1 MSQPAMREMNTLE
14 SMIDALRIEMRR
26 DPTIIYL
33 GEGTGERGGTYGNT
47 IGLYQEFGAERMIDT
62 PISELGFT
70 GACVGAAANGCRPIV
85 DLMFMDFAAEAMSQ
99 IVNQAAKLRYM
110 SNGQTSVPMVIWAG
124 VGAIKSA
131 GPHHSGCLYPW
142 WMHVPGL
149 KVVIP
154 SNPADAKGLLAAA
167 IRDDDPV
174 VFCAHKLLF
183 SRRAPVPEGEYV
195 VPLGKAALARAG
207 TDATIAATGNMV
219 NHALEAAATLAAEG
233 VSCEVLDLR
242 SLVPLDEEALLASV
256 AKTGRLL
263 VVDEAYSTCGV
274 GAELA
279 AIVNE
284 RGYRYLRAPVLR
296 LHTLPVSH
304 PFSPVFDEKVLPQ
317 PSGIVEKVRLL
328 LEGGAAPSTHAP
340 RPAVAALAAA
350 PVAAAAPAVTP
361 TAPPAPPKEES
372 RIPVQIPNQ
381 GLTVEEARITRW
393 LVGVGERVHEGK
405 ALFEIETDKVVVEV
419 TSEADGIVDEIIAH
433 ADETLPLRAVVAWL
447 RSG

>member
-1 MSQPAMREMNTLE
+1 
-14 SMIDALRIEMRR
+14 
-26 DPTIIYL
+26 
-33 GEGTGERGGTYGNT
+33 
-47 IGLYQEFGAERMIDT
+47 
-62 PISELGFT
+62 
-70 GACVGAAANGCRPIV
+70 
-85 DLMFMDFAAEAMSQ
+85 
-99 IVNQAAKLRYM
+99 
-110 SNGQTSVPMVIWAG
+110 
-124 VGAIKSA
+124 
-131 GPHHSGCLYPW
+131 
-142 WMHVPGL
+142 MHVPGL

-154 SNPADAKGLLAAA
+154 SNPADAKGLLAAS
-167 IRDDDPV
+167 IRDNDPV

-183 SRRAPVPEGEYV
+183 ARRGPVPEGEYI
-195 VPLGKAALARAG
+195 VPLGSAALARTG

-263 VVDEAYSTCGV
+263 VVDEAYGTCGV

-279 AIVNE
+279 AVVNE

-296 LHTLPVSH
+296 LSSLAVSH
-304 PFSPVFDEKVLPQ
+304 PFSPVFDERVLPQ

-328 LEGGAAPSTHAP
+328 LEGGAAPPTHAP
-340 RPAVAALAAA
+340 RPAAAALAAA
-350 PVAAAAPAVTP
+350 PAAVAAPVAAP
-361 TAPPAPPKEES
+361 TAPAPPAASAVTET
-372 RIPVQIPNQ
+372 RVPVQIPNQ

-393 LVGVGERVHEGK
+393 LVAVGEQVREGE

-433 ADETLPLRAVVAWL
+433 ADDTLPLGAIVAWL
-447 RSG
+447 RPV